1 MDAFIDTLWLN
12 ILAGIDAVFN
22 LAVRALGPL
31 HFLGPALL
39 IFLITLGLV
48 SVTKT
53 LSRIYTTKR
62 YRKLK
67 KNYEHWFE
75 LRREALAN
83 EDPEKGK
90 ALAKNI
96 DQAELNKAYYD
107 YFFEGFMKNI
117 LTTILP
123 MLLTAAFIVKA
134 YKPASLMEA
143 FGQAYIFKF
152 TKPDGQPVVV
162 SAFFWFVVSLLTIH
176 ILWFIGARLYRKH
189 FKPEAQKDQP

>member
-1 MDAFIDTLWLN
+1 MDAFLDTLWLN

-22 LAVRALGPL
+22 LANRALAPL

-39 IFLITLGLV
+39 IFLITLALV
-48 SVTKT
+48 AVTKT

-75 LRREALAN
+75 VRRQALAA

-107 YFFEGFMKNI
+107 FFFEGFLKNI
-117 LTTILP
+117 LTTVLP
-123 MLLTAAFIVKA
+123 ILLTAAFIVKA
-134 YKPASLMEA
+134 YKPASLMET
-143 FGQAYIFKF
+143 FGRAYIFKV
-152 TKPDGQPVVV
+152 PGAGGQSVVV
-162 SAFFWFVVSLLTIH
+162 SAFFWFVVSLLAIH
-176 ILWFIGARLYRKH
+176 ILWFILARVHKKRV
-189 FKPEAQKDQP
+189 KPGGQEDR